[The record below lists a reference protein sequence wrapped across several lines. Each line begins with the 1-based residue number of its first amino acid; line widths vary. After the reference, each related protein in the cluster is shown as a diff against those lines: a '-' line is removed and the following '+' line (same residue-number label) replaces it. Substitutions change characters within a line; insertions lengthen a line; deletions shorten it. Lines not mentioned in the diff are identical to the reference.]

1 MRKGDLVR
9 VRMDPASHHRG
20 HMALRPTTPDERA
33 QWYNGFYKQVA
44 KGLTSLHGFDCLPT
58 LPPEHTWLELDRN
71 GVYEVLRGRAKP
83 PFRWFHVHG
92 KWSLLLDFRSGRSI
106 YVRREFIEELP

>member
-20 HMALRPTTPDERA
+20 PMALRPTTPHERA
-33 QWYNGFYKQVA
+33 QWYDGFYKRVA
-44 KGLTSLHGFDCLPT
+44 DGLTSLHGFNGLPT

-83 PFRWFHVHG
+83 PPWFHG

-106 YVRREFIEELP
+106 YVRREFVETLPE